1 MNFWIPI
8 VINCLWY
15 YVFKKISS
23 SSSSSS
29 VGTRLI
35 IECMWF
41 RETLRMPGKRTSFL
55 VYLQSKIIQYVHSMG
70 SIISLFH
77 MLLSTTQLGVYSQ
90 NIAIHEMKRGSW
102 HILHSAF
109 VLFSNKNRLQCILLQ
124 EQWKKWNHRRLPK
137 MCVAS
142 VIVKARICI
151 VLYKSLVKVIK
162 PINMPFYKR
171 LWLQWNE

>member
-77 MLLSTTQLGVYSQ
+77 MLCQQHNWEFIHRILQYMRWRGDHDTFCIQRLYYSQ
-90 NIAIHEMKRGSW
+90 IKTDFNAYYCRNNERNEIIGSFPKCA
-102 HILHSAF
+102 S
-109 VLFSNKNRLQCILLQ
+109 RLL
-124 EQWKKWNHRRLPK
+124 
-137 MCVAS
+137 
-142 VIVKARICI
+142 
-151 VLYKSLVKVIK
+151 
-162 PINMPFYKR
+162 
-171 LWLQWNE
+171 